1 LLLNRQR
8 AERLMRGC
16 GVDALV
22 ATSPL
27 HITYFTDY
35 YCWLDRWF
43 KDYMVSPG
51 LPSHLTE
58 MFAVLPLEGE
68 LVLILNPIFAAN
80 ASDIWVQDVQTFG
93 GTGLDFH
100 AAAAPRDAEG
110 LRIAARLQS
119 ASKSSSAA
127 QSLVS
132 ALRSRQLGDAVIGV
146 ELEAMRPTTLT
157 TLHAAFPGAQF
168 RDCSNLLR
176 MIRMVK
182 SSEELLRLTRAAEIS
197 ECAALEAFSM
207 AQPGRSMS
215 EIALHYRR
223 RVAEMGAKEDH
234 FTFSPRGYGIAS
246 EPRYT
251 FTGDDTMYMDFGC
264 IYGHYFSDTGATL
277 ALCPMP
283 RDLKQRHDALRASIE
298 AGVSALRP
306 GQLSSV
312 VRSAMWTAFRAHGFE
327 AAFPHGHGLG
337 LEPREYPILVD
348 DNSLRIQDGCIDLP
362 SDLPLEEGMV
372 INLEAGMFVP
382 ERGSLQIEK
391 TFVVEKKA
399 CRALISQSRD
409 AAYGHPQ
416 QHGGDC

>member
-1 LLLNRQR
+1 VLLNRQR

-22 ATSPL
+22 ATSPVQ
-27 HITYFTDY
+27 ITYFTDY

-43 KDYMVSPG
+43 KDYMASPG
-51 LPSHLTE
+51 APSRPTE
-58 MFAVLPLEGE
+58 MFALLPLEGE
-68 LVLILNPIFAAN
+68 LALILNPIFAAN

-93 GTGLDFH
+93 DTGLDFST
-100 AAAAPRDAEG
+100 AAAPRDAEG
-110 LRIAARLQS
+110 LRSASRLQS
-119 ASKSSSAA
+119 SSKFSSATQA
-127 QSLVS
+127 LVD
-132 ALRSRQLGDAVIGV
+132 ALRSRQLGDAVIGI
-146 ELEAMRPTTLT
+146 ELETMRPTTLA
-157 TLHAAFPGAQF
+157 TLHTAFPGAQF

-207 AQPGRSMS
+207 ARPGRSMS
-215 EIALHYRR
+215 EIALHYCR

-246 EPRYT
+246 ERHYT
-251 FTGDDTMYMDFGC
+251 FNGDDIMYMDFGS

-283 RDLKQRHDALRASIE
+283 RELKKRHDALRASID
-298 AGVSALRP
+298 AGAVALRP
-306 GQLSSV
+306 GELSSAV
-312 VRSAMWTAFRAHGFE
+312 ASAMWTAFRAHGFDT
-327 AAFPHGHGLG
+327 AFPHGHGLG

-362 SDLPLEEGMV
+362 SDLLLEEGMV

-391 TFVVEKKA
+391 TFVVGKKGS
-399 CRALISQSRD
+399 RALIPQSRD
-409 AAYGHPQ
+409 AAYGHHQ
-416 QHGGDC
+416 